1 MLRNSYQSSQDLG
14 FIRRE
19 RPTTLINTRCDL
31 CMAQRFNL
39 NEPLVTHT
47 AATSQLHDQAHIRE
61 GRFEPGICT
70 RNGMTQWHPTQT
82 NTLNGVWQVIPI
94 ETYRPSNLYLS
105 LRDIYHRSYAKSTE
119 DKKCHT

>member
-1 MLRNSYQSSQDLG
+1 MMPDRS
-14 FIRRE
+14 
-19 RPTTLINTRCDL
+19 
-31 CMAQRFNL
+31 
-39 NEPLVTHT
+39 
-47 AATSQLHDQAHIRE
+47 RE

-105 LRDIYHRSYAKSTE
+105 LRDIYHRRLERQGVTTISS
-119 DKKCHT
+119 